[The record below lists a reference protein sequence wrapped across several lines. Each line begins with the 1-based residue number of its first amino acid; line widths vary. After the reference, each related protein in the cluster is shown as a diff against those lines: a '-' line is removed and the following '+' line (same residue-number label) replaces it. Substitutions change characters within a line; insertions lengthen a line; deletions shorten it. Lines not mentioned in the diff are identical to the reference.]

1 MIETRLE
8 IQATAKL
15 SDQSGLFRV
24 GHFSTVDMSEAKFIS
39 GDGLET
45 VHMCR
50 N

>member
-1 MIETRLE
+1 MET
-8 IQATAKL
+8 QATAKL

-45 VHMCR
+45 VHIITCAGP
-50 N
+50 